1 MGVISLDL
9 QQTDAGAN
17 KWSYNWLTDL
27 PSINGVTVQGDLT
40 SEELGIIIPTKVSE
54 LENDAGYVTSEV
66 LENYYTKDET
76 YSKDEVDN
84 LIGAIVI
91 PTKVSELENDAGY
104 ITDAA
109 LTPYYTSAQVDS
121 LVEAEAAQRLNADT
135 ALSNRLTTAETNIT
149 ANATAISNEATARQN
164 ADSDLST
171 RISTNA
177 SAIATNAANIATNT
191 ADIAT
196 NASNIATNTANI
208 ATNTTNI
215 AANTS
220 AITQNT
226 SDIATNT
233 ANIATN
239 ASAIAQNASDIAANA
254 ANIAT
259 NTANI
264 ATNTADIATNASDI
278 AGETDAREIAD
289 QNLQEQIDA
298 IAASSDVVDIV
309 GTYAALQSY
318 DTTKLHD
325 NDIIKV
331 LDDETRN
338 DATTYYR
345 WSTTT
350 STWSYI
356 GAEGPFYTKADADAT
371 FVPQTRTINSKA
383 LSSNITL
390 TAQDVGALPDSTVIP
405 TVNNATLTIQKNG
418 TTVQTFTANSSSNKT
433 ANITVP
439 TKTSDLTNDGDGTS
453 DFATETY
460 VDTYGGK
467 IDVIKVNGTAQT
479 ITNKTV
485 DLTVP
490 TKTSDLTNDSN
501 FAVDAN
507 YVHTDN
513 NFTTTLKNKLDG
525 IASGAEVNQN
535 AFSNVK
541 VGSTTVSADSKT
553 DTLELVAGSNV
564 TITPDATN
572 DKVTIAATDTK
583 YNDMTG
589 ATSSAAG
596 SHGLVPAPAAG
607 DNTKFL
613 SGDGTWKTVSQY
625 ELPIASANTLG
636 GVKIGENLSIT
647 NTGVLS
653 ADAQHIDVDSAM
665 STTSENPV
673 QNKVITEALAG
684 KTNTKRSYTTA
695 TTLNYKKI
703 TVVGGTY
710 STDGSGIILFTREE
724 RYIIDGMCASGY
736 GGKCIELGTNHNA
749 SNTSATTSN
758 RWVNIK
764 VYGVPESRT
773 TEIYCRMSPYTYVD
787 VHSSGT
793 ITITDINESTWT
805 AATNNATYI
814 PLLGTDTAL
823 STTSVAPVQN
833 KVVTTALNSKADTS
847 SLAAVA
853 TSGSYNDLSNKP
865 TIPTVNNATLTIQ
878 KNGSTVKTFTANAS
892 TNVTANITVPTKT
905 SDITNDSNFVASGD
919 LAAVATSGSYN
930 DLSNKPTIPTVNN
943 ATLTIQ
949 KNGSTVKTF
958 TANASSNVTANI
970 TVPTATS
977 ELTNDAGFIDEIPVA
992 SAGTL
997 GGVKVG
1003 SNLSINASGVL
1014 SADCPVYT
1022 ANNVAPTAD
1031 TTAAWKTALG
1041 GKGVYFTWYNATGK
1055 FTKQPSQYG
1064 FLMTIIGGSD
1074 VRQEWWTQTGGWH
1087 GVRTGNASGWSSFGG
1102 TEGNFISMGAK
1113 VDSSLSTSSANPVQ
1127 NQVVTTKINE
1137 LDRYYRSLVPV
1148 GTAITAE
1155 GTDLNTITYLKVGKY
1170 YCSADRTVQTFVN
1183 CPTSNAFMME
1193 VFSPLSTTI
1202 DNESTSQWVYRV
1214 RILTTYMGKMYIQ
1227 RASSGSTAGNFTYG
1241 AWEEFAYSSGI
1252 GNATLTIQKNGTNV
1266 QTFSA
1271 NATSNATANIT
1282 VPTKVSD
1289 LTNTSG
1295 GFITYCTC
1303 TSAATATTK
1312 AATVDSGDSNW
1323 VLRKG
1328 TIVGVKY
1335 TNTNTASATKLN
1347 VGGTGDKSVYYNT
1360 AVYTGTSTIVWGNAN
1375 RFVFYMY
1382 DGTNWVWISDGR
1394 HDGNDNTYTTAYC
1407 STAAGTAAKAA
1418 TMTGYVLTANRYT
1431 VITFTNANTAA
1442 SALTLNINGKGAKPL
1457 YINGAASSSTNYTLP
1472 AGSYII
1478 WYNGIN
1484 YYIDTSGNIPRT
1496 VHPVD
1501 VSTVTDPTATVT
1513 NGMIADGTLTYAKT
1527 ATGEFLKLQLSTVDI
1542 GEGASLAPNTLYGV
1556 YE

>member
-27 PSINGVTVQGDLT
+27 PSINGVTIQGDLT
-40 SEELGIIIPTKVSE
+40 LEDLDIIIPTKVSE
-54 LENDAGYVTSEV
+54 LENDAGYITEED
-66 LENYYTKDET
+66 LTDRFYTKDEV
-76 YSKDEVDN
+76 YNKDEIDDKFDD
-84 LIGAIVI
+84 IVI

-135 ALSNRLTTAETNIT
+135 ALNNRLTTAETNIT

-239 ASAIAQNASDIAANA
+239 ASAIAQNTSDIAANTA
-254 ANIAT
+254 AIAT

-264 ATNTADIATNASDI
+264 ATNTANIATNASDI

-309 GTYAALQSY
+309 GTYAALQAY

-418 TTVQTFTANSSSNKT
+418 TTVQTFTANSSTNKT

-467 IDVIKVNGTAQT
+467 IDVIKVNGTTQT

-564 TITPDATN
+564 TLTPDVTN

-625 ELPIASANTLG
+625 ELPIASASTLG

-793 ITITDINESTWT
+793 ITITDINEATWT

-919 LAAVATSGSYN
+919 LATVATSGSYN

-997 GGVKVG
+997 GGIKVG
-1003 SNLSINASGVL
+1003 TNLSIDASGVL
-1014 SADCPVYT
+1014 SATTSGSITKANGGTLGTTTINSTT
-1022 ANNVAPTAD
+1022 ANYMEVTKLSTATDLNTIKTTGIYIIAATPTNSPTGAWGTMYVD
-1031 TTAAWKTALG
+1031 WTAGTKYQVYIND
-1041 GKGVYFTWYNATGK
+1041 GV
-1055 FTKQPSQYG
+1055 S
-1064 FLMTIIGGSD
+1064 
-1074 VRQEWWTQTGGWH
+1074 
-1087 GVRTGNASGWSSFGG
+1087 GNIFKRSW
-1102 TEGNFISMGAK
+1102 
-1113 VDSSLSTSSANPVQ
+1113 DSSNSTWTSWVRITSADIAN
-1127 NQVVTTKINE
+1127 IE
-1137 LDRYYRSLVPV
+1137 RYYRSLVPV
-1148 GTAITAE
+1148 GTAITTD
-1155 GTDLNTITYLKVGKY
+1155 GVDLNTITYLKVGKY
-1170 YCSADRTVQTFVN
+1170 YCSSDARTKTLIN

-1202 DNESTSQWVYRV
+1202 DNESTAQWVYRV

-1227 RASSGSTAGNFTYG
+1227 KASSDSTAGSFTYG

-1266 QTFSA
+1266 QTFTA
-1271 NATSNATANIT
+1271 NATSNKTANIT

-1295 GFITYCTC
+1295 GFVTFCTC

-1312 AATVDSGDSNW
+1312 TATVDSGDSNW

-1382 DGTNWVWISDGR
+1382 DGTNWVWISDSR

-1431 VITFTNANTAA
+1431 VITFTNANSYAG
-1442 SALTLNINGKGAKPL
+1442 ALTLNINGKGAKPL
-1457 YINGAASSSTNYTLP
+1457 YINGAASSSSNHTLA
-1472 AGSYII
+1472 AGSYIVYYDGTNYHI
-1478 WYNGIN
+1478 YNNGE
-1484 YYIDTSGNIPRT
+1484 IPRMIHADSPAS
-1496 VHPVD
+1496 V
-1501 VSTVTDPTATVT
+1501 VTPTTSIPGSAI
-1513 NGMIADGTLTYAKT
+1513 NDGSITFAKT

-1542 GEGASLAPNTLYGV
+1542 GEGASLPANTLYGV

>member
-27 PSINGVTVQGDLT
+27 PSINGVTIQGDLT
-40 SEELGIIIPTKVSE
+40 LEDLDIIIPTKVSE
-54 LENDAGYVTSEV
+54 LENDAGYVTEED
-66 LENYYTKDET
+66 LTGRFYTKDEV
-76 YSKDEVDN
+76 YNKDEIDDKFDD
-84 LIGAIVI
+84 IVI

-135 ALSNRLTTAETNIT
+135 ALGNRLTTAEGNIT
-149 ANATAISNEATARQN
+149 ANATAISNEVTARQN
-164 ADSDLST
+164 ADSGLSD
-171 RISTNA
+171 RISANA
-177 SAIATNAANIATNT
+177 SAISTNT
-191 ADIAT
+191 A
-196 NASNIATNTANI
+196 NIATNTANI
-208 ATNTTNI
+208 ATNT
-215 AANTS
+215 AN
-220 AITQNT
+220 
-226 SDIATNT
+226 IATNT

-239 ASAIAQNASDIAANA
+239 ASAIAQNTSDIATNTSAIATNA

-259 NTANI
+259 NTAN
-264 ATNTADIATNASDI
+264 IATNASDI

-309 GTYAALQSY
+309 GTYAALQAY
-318 DTTKLHD
+318 DTTKLHN

-418 TTVQTFTANSSSNKT
+418 TTVQTFTANSSTNKT

-439 TKTSDLTNDGDGTS
+439 TKTSDLTNDGDGNS
-453 DFATETY
+453 NFATETY

-485 DLTVP
+485 DISVPTKTSDITNDSGYITSSSLP
-490 TKTSDLTNDSN
+490 TKTSDLTNDGSDGTSTYVEADDLATVATSGSYSDLSN
-501 FAVDAN
+501 KPTIPDPKN
-507 YVHTDN
+507 YYW
-513 NFTTTLKNKLDG
+513 
-525 IASGAEVNQN
+525 A
-535 AFSNVK
+535 NVK
-541 VGSTTVSADSKT
+541 VS
-553 DTLELVAGSNV
+553 DTS
-564 TITPDATN
+564 
-572 DKVTIAATDTK
+572 ATDTTPTFK
-583 YNDMTG
+583 TITLTGTTNPVIKGSGTFGISSDGLWQSGAHGNVILNSNSFRPASYQTGALDLGDASTAKWRNLYMTG
-589 ATSSAAG
+589 NIYKGSYTLTLPSKTGTVALTSDIPGVFTGANASTAG
-596 SHGLVPAPAAG
+596 TSGVVPAPAAG

-653 ADAQHIDVDSAM
+653 ADAQQIDVDSAM

-793 ITITDINESTWT
+793 ITITDINEATWT

-814 PLLGTDTAL
+814 PLLGADTAL
-823 STTSVAPVQN
+823 STTSVAPAQN

-847 SLAAVA
+847 SLA
-853 TSGSYNDLSNKP
+853 T
-865 TIPTVNNATLTIQ
+865 
-878 KNGSTVKTFTANAS
+878 
-892 TNVTANITVPTKT
+892 
-905 SDITNDSNFVASGD
+905 
-919 LAAVATSGSYN
+919 VATSGSYN

-970 TVPTATS
+970 TVPTTTS
-977 ELTNDAGFIDEIPVA
+977 ELTNDSGFIDEIPVA

-997 GGVKVG
+997 GGIKVG

-1014 SADCPVYT
+1014 SADSCPVYT
-1022 ANNVAPTAD
+1022 ANNVTPSAD

-1041 GKGVYFTWYNATGK
+1041 GEGVYFTWYNATGK
-1055 FTKQPSQYG
+1055 FTKQPAQYG

-1087 GVRTGNASGWSSFGG
+1087 GVRTGNSSGWSSFSGSDG
-1102 TEGNFISMGAK
+1102 TFISMGAK

-1137 LDRYYRSLVPV
+1137 IDRFYRGLVPL
-1148 GTAITAE
+1148 GTAITANK
-1155 GTDLNTITYLKVGKY
+1155 DLNTVDFLKVGKY
-1170 YCSADRTVQTFVN
+1170 YCSTNATVATLTN
-1183 CPTSNAFMME
+1183 CPTGTAFMME

-1202 DNESTSQWVYRV
+1202 DNETTGTWVYRMRV
-1214 RILTTYMGKMYIQ
+1214 ITELDGDMWYQGCNSN
-1227 RASSGSTAGNFTYG
+1227 ATANNWTYG
-1241 AWEEFAYSSGI
+1241 TWYKVARTADI

-1266 QTFSA
+1266 QTFTA

-1282 VPTKVSD
+1282 VPTKISD
-1289 LTNTSG
+1289 LSNTSG
-1295 GFITYCTC
+1295 GLITYCTC
-1303 TSAATATTK
+1303 TSAADATTK
-1312 AATVDSGDSNW
+1312 TITVDSGDSNW
-1323 VLRKG
+1323 TLRKG
-1328 TIVGVKY
+1328 TVIAVRF
-1335 TNTNTASATKLN
+1335 TNTNTASNVKFN
-1347 VGGTGDKSVYYNT
+1347 VGGSGDKSVYYNT
-1360 AVYTGTSTIVWGNAN
+1360 AVNTGSSNSIFGYAN
-1375 RFVFYMY
+1375 RTVLYVY
-1382 DGTNWVWISDGR
+1382 DGTNWVWLSDSR

-1407 STAAGTAAKAA
+1407 STAAGTAAKTAS
-1418 TMTGYVLTANRYT
+1418 MTGYVLTANRYT
-1431 VITFTNANTAA
+1431 VLTITNTNTAA

-1472 AGSYII
+1472 AGSYIVYYDGTNYHI
-1478 WYNGIN
+1478 YNNGE
-1484 YYIDTSGNIPRT
+1484 IPRMLHSDT
-1496 VHPVD
+1496 
-1501 VSTVTDPTATVT
+1501 PTSVVAPSSSIPGSSI
-1513 NGMIADGTLTYAKT
+1513 NDGTITFAKT
-1527 ATGEFLKLQLSTVDI
+1527 ATGEFLKLQLSMVDI
-1542 GEGASLAPNTLYGV
+1542 GEGASLPANTLYGV